1 MSLTWKAKLW
11 LVLLI
16 YIQIAVFLGFTVVPW
31 GATISSAAPQ
41 GDKDI
46 HLGATLRPAIPE
58 GMATAVLCYSFALVQ
73 LMHWLCNTGSLC
85 NKWCVYT
92 VLTQACKAQLDCGCF
107 EV

>member
-41 GDKDI
+41 GDKDV
-46 HLGATLRPAIPE
+46 HLGVTL
-58 GMATAVLCYSFALVQ
+58 
-73 LMHWLCNTGSLC
+73 
-85 NKWCVYT
+85 
-92 VLTQACKAQLDCGCF
+92 
-107 EV
+107 